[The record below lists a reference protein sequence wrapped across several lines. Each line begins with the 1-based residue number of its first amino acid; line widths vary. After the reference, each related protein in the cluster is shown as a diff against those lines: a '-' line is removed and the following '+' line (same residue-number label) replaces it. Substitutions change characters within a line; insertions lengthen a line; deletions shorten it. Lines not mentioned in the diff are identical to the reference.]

1 MTAHQIAWCS
11 ESFSSLISK
20 DRRQG
25 LGARDQEVRSSGPPT
40 PDPQHP
46 SMVQAKKA
54 LAKKTRTRK
63 ARAVSSG
70 RSTDYQNFIG
80 GRWVPSRSGEWIE
93 NRNPA
98 DVRDVVGRFPL
109 STKED
114 VDAAVMAA
122 GEAFNHWRRTPAPR
136 RAEILFRLGEILI
149 RDKEKYTADMTR
161 EMGKVLKEAG
171 GDVQEAIDCTYYA
184 AGEGRRLHGFTTP
197 AEMPNKFAM
206 CVRQPVGLCGLITP
220 WNFPMAI
227 PSWKL
232 MPALVCGNTVV
243 IKPAEETPLSTY
255 NLVKACEEAGV
266 PPGVV
271 NLVMGRGS
279 VVGTRMT
286 SHPSLRLISM
296 TGSTETGRVI
306 ASACAERNAICSLE
320 MGGKN
325 AIIIMD
331 DADIDNAI
339 EGAVWGAFGTSGQR
353 CTASSRL
360 IVHKRV
366 YLQFVKKLAER
377 AKALRVGNGAD
388 PQTDVGP
395 VVNEDAV
402 HKIMDYIDIGQNED
416 GATLAC
422 GGHHLTKGDYARGY
436 FIAPTVFTDVTPDMR
451 VAQEE
456 IFGPVTSVIPTNSL
470 DEAIEIANGV
480 RYGLSAAIYTQDVNR
495 AFHAM
500 NETYTGIFYVNASTI
515 GAEVHLPFG
524 GTKAT
529 GNGHR
534 EAGTQVLDI
543 FSEWKSVYFDYSGK
557 LQRAQID
564 EVEV

>member
-1 MTAHQIAWCS
+1 MA
-11 ESFSSLISK
+11 
-20 DRRQG
+20 
-25 LGARDQEVRSSGPPT
+25 
-40 PDPQHP
+40 
-46 SMVQAKKA
+46 QAKKA
-54 LAKKTRTRK
+54 LAKKTKK
-63 ARAVSSG
+63 ARAEK
-70 RSTDYQNFIG
+70 RAQTYLNYIN
-80 GRWVPSRSGEWIE
+80 GRWVPTSGGEWIE

-98 DVRDVVGRFPL
+98 DTRDVIGRFPH
-109 STKED
+109 STEAD
-114 VDAAVMAA
+114 VNDAIAA
-122 GEAFNHWRRTPAPR
+122 AQLAFNGWRLTPAPR
-136 RAEILFRLGEILI
+136 RAEILFRVGEILM
-149 RDKEKYTADMTR
+149 RDKAKYTHDMTR

-243 IKPAEETPLSTY
+243 IKPAEDTPLSTY
-255 NLVKACEEAGV
+255 NLVKACEEAGI

-271 NLVMGRGS
+271 NLVMGSGS
-279 VVGTRMT
+279 TIGKRLT
-286 SHPSLRLISM
+286 SHPSIRLISL
-296 TGSTETGRVI
+296 TGSTETGRIV

-325 AIIIMD
+325 AIMIMD
-331 DADIDNAI
+331 DADVDNAV
-339 EGAVWGAFGTSGQR
+339 EGAIWGAFGTSGQR

-360 IVHKRV
+360 IVHKKV
-366 YLQFVKKLAER
+366 YKQFSKKLVDR
-377 AKALRVGNGAD
+377 AQALRIGNGAD
-388 PQTDVGP
+388 PKVDVGP
-395 VVNEDAV
+395 VVNSDAV
-402 HKIMDYIDIGQNED
+402 EKIMSYIDIGQNED

-422 GGHHLTKGDYARGY
+422 GGKHLTKGDYAHGY
-436 FIAPTVFTDVTPDMR
+436 FIEPTVFTDVTPDMR
-451 VAQEE
+451 IAQEE
-456 IFGPVTSVIPTNSL
+456 IFGPVTSVIPVSSL
-470 DEAIEIANGV
+470 DEAINVANGV
-480 RYGLSAAIYTQDVNR
+480 QYGLSAAIYTQDINR

-500 NETYTGIFYVNASTI
+500 NDMYTGIFYVNASTI

-524 GTKAT
+524 GTKGT

-543 FSEWKSVYFDYSGK
+543 FSEWKSVYVDYSGK

-564 EVEV
+564 NKKAIG

>member
-1 MTAHQIAWCS
+1 MA
-11 ESFSSLISK
+11 
-20 DRRQG
+20 
-25 LGARDQEVRSSGPPT
+25 
-40 PDPQHP
+40 
-46 SMVQAKKA
+46 QAKKA
-54 LAKKTRTRK
+54 LAKKFKSHKKSTRTR
-63 ARAVSSG
+63 VDS
-70 RSTDYQNFIG
+70 YQNFIG
-80 GRWVPSRSGEWIE
+80 GRWVPASNGENID

-98 DVRDVVGRFPL
+98 DTRDLIGRFPHAA
-109 STKED
+109 EDD
-114 VDAAVMAA
+114 VDEAIAAAR
-122 GEAFNHWRRTPAPR
+122 EAFDGWRRTPAPK
-136 RAEILFRLGEILI
+136 RAEILFRVGEILV
-149 RDKEKYTADMTR
+149 RDKEKYTRDMTR

-255 NLVKACEEAGV
+255 NLVKACEEAGI

-271 NLVMGRGS
+271 NLVMGSGS
-279 VVGTRMT
+279 VVGSRMS
-286 SHPSLRLISM
+286 SHPAVRLISL
-296 TGSTETGRVI
+296 TGSTETGQRV
-306 ASACAERNAICSLE
+306 AAVCAERNAICSLE

-331 DADIDNAI
+331 DADLDNAV
-339 EGAVWGAFGTSGQR
+339 EGAIWGAFGTSGQR

-360 IVHKRV
+360 IVHKKV
-366 YLQFVKKLAER
+366 YKQFSNKLVER
-377 AKALRVGNGAD
+377 AKALRVGNGANSK
-388 PQTDVGP
+388 TDVGP
-395 VVNEDAV
+395 VINRDAV
-402 HKIMDYIDIGQNED
+402 EKITSYIDIGQSED

-422 GGHHLTKGDYARGY
+422 GGRHLTKGDYAHGY
-436 FIAPTVFTDVTPDMR
+436 FIEPTVFTDVTPDMR
-451 VAQEE
+451 IAQEE
-456 IFGPVTSVIPTNSL
+456 IFGPVTAVIPVNSL
-470 DEAIEIANGV
+470 DEAIEVGNGV
-480 RYGLSAAIYTQDVNR
+480 QYGLSAAIYTADVNR

-500 NETYTGIFYVNASTI
+500 EETYTGIFYVNSATI

-543 FSEWKSVYFDYSGK
+543 FSEWKSVYVDYSGR

-564 EVEV
+564 NAKAMG